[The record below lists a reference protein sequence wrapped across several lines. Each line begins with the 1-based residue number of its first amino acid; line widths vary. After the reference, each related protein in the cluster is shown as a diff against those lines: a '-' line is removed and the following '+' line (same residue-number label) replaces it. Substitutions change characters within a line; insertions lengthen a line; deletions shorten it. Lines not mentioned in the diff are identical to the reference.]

1 MAPCQTRPACRRAH
15 VVAVDGQSA
24 GRKELVMLNDAAL
37 ARAIHVVA
45 IVVWIGGVSFVTT
58 VLLPAIRRAHPPQE
72 RLAVFLRYESA
83 FSWQARISV
92 AAAGI
97 SGLYLVWRFNM
108 WARFGQAQYW
118 TVAGLRGAIVRDRAA
133 GPAQA
138 AGGRSR
144 HGGFGRDVRANG
156 AYAPNIT
163 GI

>member
-1 MAPCQTRPACRRAH
+1 
-15 VVAVDGQSA
+15 
-24 GRKELVMLNDAAL
+24 LVMLNDAAL

-118 TVAGLRGAIVRDRAA
+118 WLHAMAGLWLAFAALLFVIEPLALHRRLAAAADTADSDAMFARMERMHQILLAFSLVTAFAATGGA
-133 GPAQA
+133 
-138 AGGRSR
+138 
-144 HGGFGRDVRANG
+144 HGLF
-156 AYAPNIT
+156 
-163 GI
+163 